1 MEFIFVLI
9 YEVVSIFSGYQVLS
23 GRSEWLDT
31 PAPLN
36 AIVKFVV
43 CLAVGNL
50 IAAFYVFILM
60 VKLAVKIATGQLF

>member
-1 MEFIFVLI
+1 MEFILVLI
-9 YEVVSIFSGYQVLS
+9 YEAVAIFSGYRVLS

-43 CLAVGNL
+43 CLVVGNF
-50 IAAFYVFILM
+50 IAAFYVVILM
-60 VKLAVKIATGQLF
+60 VKLAIKIASGSLF